1 MRFLPGLATV
11 TIFLGAAL
19 LFAVQPM
26 AARTVLPVLGGS
38 PAVWNTAMVF
48 FQLALLGGYGWADAS
63 VRALG
68 VARQAQLHAVL
79 ALATVALL
87 PVLAPSDA
95 PPADGS
101 PVPWLL
107 GTLGTMLG
115 PFVLLL
121 SANAPLVQRWFAA
134 SGHPT
139 ARDPYFLYAASNAG
153 SLLALASYPLLIEP
167 RTTLAQQWRWW
178 SAGFALFAVLT
189 AASALLATRRARI
202 IEEATPSAPP
212 ISLRQRVRWLVLAL
226 VPASLLLAVTQLLS
240 TDIAAVPLLWVL
252 PLATYLVSF
261 IVVFARRPP
270 IPVAWTSA
278 WLPYL
283 AVPMALT
290 SFVVLPGIPLPAIVV
305 LQLVGLF
312 AAAVTC
318 HGRLAAERPPPAR
331 LTEFYFLLALG
342 GVLGGALTA
351 LVAPLA
357 FSWIAEYPLALVAA
371 CLLRPNAS
379 PIATAR
385 EFSVPLVLGGVFF
398 ATLWAVPRLGV
409 SDPWW
414 SALIPYLA
422 VSVLALLAAPR
433 VWGFGL
439 ALATLLGLAQLAPE
453 DRNRTL
459 YRERTFF
466 GVHRVVADPDGV
478 WHSLAH
484 GATEHGRQPRIGSLR
499 RLPTMYFHPS
509 GPLGDVFRAWRSVG
523 AGGPVA
529 VVGLGTGTM
538 AAYLQPGERLD
549 FFEIDPAVVR
559 IARDPALFSYLAD
572 SDADIRIVVGDGRR
586 RLAEVPDG
594 IYDLLI
600 LDAFSSDAVP
610 VHLLTVEALTRYR
623 RALTPSGV
631 IVANQT
637 NRHLDLVPVV
647 GATGAAAGF
656 EAVARDDRDIDDRAR
671 LLGKEASTWIALAP
685 PGSPMLA
692 ALRAAGWTG
701 VAPDGRRPW
710 TDDHVDLI
718 GALRLWR

>member
-1 MRFLPGLATV
+1 MQLLPALATLTV
-11 TIFLGAAL
+11 FLGAAL

-38 PAVWNTAMVF
+38 PSVWNTAMVF

-63 VRALG
+63 VRLLG
-68 VARQAQLHAVL
+68 VARQARLHTALV
-79 ALATVALL
+79 LATVALL
-87 PVLAPSDA
+87 PVVSPADA
-95 PPADGS
+95 PPADVS

-107 GTLGTMLG
+107 ATLGTMLG

-134 SGHPT
+134 SGHAS

-178 SAGFALFAVLT
+178 SAGFALFAVCT
-189 AASALLATRRARI
+189 AASALLGTRGARD
-202 IEEATPSAPP
+202 ETAAPLGPP
-212 ISLRQRVRWLVLAL
+212 ISARQRARWLVLAL
-226 VPASLLLAVTQLLS
+226 VPASLLLAVTQLLT
-240 TDIAAVPLLWVL
+240 TDIAPVPLLWVL
-252 PLATYLVSF
+252 PLATYLLSF

-270 IPVAWTSA
+270 ISVAWTSA

-290 SFVVLPGIPLPAIVV
+290 SFLVLPGIPLPAIVV
-305 LQLVGLF
+305 LHLVGLF

-318 HGRLAAERPPPAR
+318 HGRLAAERPPAGR
-331 LTEFYFLLALG
+331 LTEFYLLLALG
-342 GVLGGALTA
+342 GVLGGVLTA

-371 CLLRPNAS
+371 CLLRPKAS
-379 PIATAR
+379 PTAPAR
-385 EFSVPLVLGGVFF
+385 EFPVPLVLGGVFF
-398 ATLWAVPRLGV
+398 ATLWAAPRVGV

-414 SALIPYLA
+414 SAVTPYLA
-422 VSVLALLAAPR
+422 VSVAALFLAPR

-439 ALATLLGLAQLAPE
+439 AVATLLGLAQLAPE

-466 GVHRVVADPDGV
+466 GVHRVATDPDGV
-478 WHSLAH
+478 WHSLSH
-484 GATEHGRQPRIGSLR
+484 GATEHGRQPRLEGLR
-499 RLPTMYFHPS
+499 RLPTMYFHPT
-509 GPLGDVFRAWRSVG
+509 GPLGDVFRAWRSAGTGGAVG
-523 AGGPVA
+523 
-529 VVGLGTGTM
+529 VVGLGTGTV
-538 AAYLQPGERLD
+538 AAYLRPGERLD

-559 IARDPALFSYLAD
+559 IARDPRLFSYLAD
-572 SDADIRIVVGDGRR
+572 SGADIRIVVGDGRR

-594 IYDLLI
+594 SYALLI
-600 LDAFSSDAVP
+600 LDAFSSDALP
-610 VHLLTVEALTRYR
+610 VHLITVEALLQYR
-623 RALTPSGV
+623 RTLAPSGV

-637 NRHLDLVPVV
+637 NRHLDLVPVT

-656 EAVARDDRDIDDRAR
+656 EAVARADRDIDERAR
-671 LLGKEASTWIALAP
+671 LLGKEASTWIVLAP

-701 VAPDGRRPW
+701 VTPDGRRPW